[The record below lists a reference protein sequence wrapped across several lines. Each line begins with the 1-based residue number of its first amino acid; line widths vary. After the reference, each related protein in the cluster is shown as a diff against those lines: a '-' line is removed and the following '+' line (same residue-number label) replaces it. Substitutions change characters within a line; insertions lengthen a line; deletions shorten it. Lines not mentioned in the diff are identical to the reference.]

1 MYKIVDMRIILCNI
15 VSMKV
20 SSFLNKIEAT
30 DVLQLIGLS
39 LLGVGLFVVY
49 GTGWSCIVS
58 GVACTL
64 LGFFGQKG
72 K

>member
-1 MYKIVDMRIILCNI
+1 
-15 VSMKV
+15 MKV
-20 SSFLNKIEAT
+20 FSFLNKIEAT

-39 LLGVGLFVVY
+39 LLGVGLFFVF
-49 GTGWSCIVS
+49 GIGWAFIVAG
-58 GVACTL
+58 GVCTL